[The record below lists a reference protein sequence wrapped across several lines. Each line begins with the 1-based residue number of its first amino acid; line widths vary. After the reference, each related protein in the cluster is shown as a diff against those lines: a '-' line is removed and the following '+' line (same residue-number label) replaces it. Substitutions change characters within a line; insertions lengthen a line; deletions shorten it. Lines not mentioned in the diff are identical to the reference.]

1 MSERHQSRPVIDL
14 KPLHGNVRKSPDGK
28 TTFLDVTFSCA
39 FAQDAEP
46 LEGTS
51 ISIERGKFL
60 TFVQLAEAA
69 YLHIGMLLAEQQRDS
84 QNFR

>member
-1 MSERHQSRPVIDL
+1 MPERSQSRPIIDL
-14 KPLHGNVRKSPDGK
+14 TPLSGNVRTSSDGK
-28 TTFLDVTFSCA
+28 TTFLDLTFRCA

-60 TFVQLAEAA
+60 TVVQLAEAA
-69 YLHIGMLLAEQQRDS
+69 YLQIGELLAGLQRDG
-84 QNFR
+84 

>member
-1 MSERHQSRPVIDL
+1 MSEHQQSKPIIDL
-14 KPLHGNVRKSPDGK
+14 KPLRGSVRKSSDGK

-39 FAQDAEP
+39 FSQDAQP

-60 TFVQLAEAA
+60 TVVQLAEAA
-69 YLHIGMLLAEQQRDS
+69 YLQIGMLLAEQQRDY
-84 QNFR
+84 

>member
-1 MSERHQSRPVIDL
+1 MSESQQSKPIIDL
-14 KPLHGNVRKSPDGK
+14 KPLRGNVRTSPDGK
-28 TTFLDVTFSCA
+28 TTFLDVTFTCA

-60 TFVQLAEAA
+60 TVPQLAEAA
-69 YLHIGMLLAEQQRDS
+69 YLQIGMLLAAQQRDG
-84 QNFR
+84 

>member
-1 MSERHQSRPVIDL
+1 MSKQQQSKPIIDL
-14 KPLHGNVRKSPDGK
+14 KPLRGNVRKSSDGK
-28 TTFLDVTFSCA
+28 TTYLDVTFRCA

-60 TFVQLAEAA
+60 TVEGLAEAA
-69 YLHIGMLLAEQQRDS
+69 YLQIGMLLAEQQRDY
-84 QNFR
+84 